1 MTSAPQTAFVD
12 KPPIELPHPV
22 RMRILF
28 MVMIGVFLAALD
40 QTVVGTALP
49 KIITDLGGNDLYTW
63 AFTAYLLTS
72 TISGPLY
79 GKLSDL
85 FGRRPIFLF
94 GIGIFMVG
102 SLLAGLS
109 QEMWHLIGAR
119 GIQGLGAG
127 ALFPIALAVIGDL
140 FSPSERG
147 RYQGLFGAVFGLSV
161 LIGPAIGGLLTDTV
175 GWPFVFFFNLPIGAV
190 VFYVV
195 WRNLPSYH
203 LGGDKPVI
211 DYVGAALFTAALV
224 PILIGLTNKQSAD
237 WTDPIVGGLI
247 LVGLVIGIVFLVAE
261 ARAREPIVPLELF
274 RIRSFSISVA
284 AFFLASFGFL
294 AAVVFLP
301 RWFQVVNGS
310 SATESGYQILPLLG
324 RSDHLGDGGRPAGRT
339 DGPVQGADLRALVT
353 MAAGLWLLTNLRAD
367 TPIPLVWL
375 WMFITGIGVGPSFAV
390 FTLIVQN
397 SVPIQR
403 LGTATSNLTF
413 FQSVGG
419 TIGLAITGTIFGTT
433 LAAEAP
439 RQLVRRASRRSSP
452 RPVAVNSMRRP
463 RSAISARRSSPR
475 SQKRSGPRSN
485 RSSRR
490 SSTRSIRP
498 CRSRPRARSTWV
510 WLRRCWRRSSSPG
523 SRRSAWEPQSPSP
536 IADTSGSGTTIR
548 SRRPARNASCR
559 EGARWSAGGG
569 SPGFVVSGSDGHS
582 RDGTGDSG
590 VQTREGPFVGNGDR
604 LDQPRVG
611 GERFGKYETPGEHR
625 SDGGVFL

>member
-1 MTSAPQTAFVD
+1 MTSALQTAFVD

-49 KIITDLGGNDLYTW
+49 RIITDLGGNDLYTW

-324 RSDHLGDGGRPAGRT
+324 GLIISATAAGQLVARTGRYKALIF
-339 DGPVQGADLRALVT
+339 AALVT

-390 FTLIVQN
+390 FTLVVQN

-439 RQLVRRASRRSSP
+439 RQLVAAGVP
-452 RPVAVNSMRRP
+452 PELA
-463 RSAISARRSSPR
+463 A
-475 SQKRSGPRSN
+475 
-485 RSSRR
+485 
-490 SSTRSIRP
+490 
-498 CRSRPRARSTWV
+498 
-510 WLRRCWRRSSSPG
+510 
-523 SRRSAWEPQSPSP
+523 
-536 IADTSGSGTTIR
+536 
-548 SRRPARNASCR
+548 
-559 EGARWSAGGG
+559 AGGG
-569 SPGFVVSGSDGHS
+569 QLDAATGVGDLGAAILAQVPEAFRAQVEPFIPAIVDAIHQAVSIATASTFYVGVAASLLAALLVAGLKEVRMGAS
-582 RDGTGDSG
+582 EPVADSG
-590 VQTREGPFVGNGDR
+590 HERVGNDHT
-604 LDQPRVG
+604 VAA
-611 GERFGKYETPGEHR
+611 PGA
-625 SDGGVFL
+625 

>member
-1 MTSAPQTAFVD
+1 MKEKEVIVASTAQAGFVD

-22 RMRILF
+22 RMRVLF

-49 KIITDLGGNDLYTW
+49 RIITDLGGNDLYTW

-324 RSDHLGDGGRPAGRT
+324 GLIISATAAGQLVARTGRYKALIF
-339 DGPVQGADLRALVT
+339 AALVT

-439 RQLVRRASRRSSP
+439 RQLVAAGVP
-452 RPVAVNSMRRP
+452 PELA
-463 RSAISARRSSPR
+463 A
-475 SQKRSGPRSN
+475 
-485 RSSRR
+485 
-490 SSTRSIRP
+490 
-498 CRSRPRARSTWV
+498 
-510 WLRRCWRRSSSPG
+510 
-523 SRRSAWEPQSPSP
+523 
-536 IADTSGSGTTIR
+536 
-548 SRRPARNASCR
+548 
-559 EGARWSAGGG
+559 AGGG
-569 SPGFVVSGSDGHS
+569 QLDAATAVGDLGAAILAQVPEAFRAQVEPFIPAIVDAIHQAVSIATASTFYVGVAASLLAALLVAGLKEVRMGAS
-582 RDGTGDSG
+582 EPVADSG
-590 VQTREGPFVGNGDR
+590 HERVGNDHT
-604 LDQPRVG
+604 VAA
-611 GERFGKYETPGEHR
+611 PGA
-625 SDGGVFL
+625 

>member
-1 MTSAPQTAFVD
+1 MTSAQQTAFVD

-49 KIITDLGGNDLYTW
+49 RIITDLGGNDLYTW

-203 LGGDKPVI
+203 LSGDKPVI

-324 RSDHLGDGGRPAGRT
+324 GLIISATAAGQLVARTGRYKALIF
-339 DGPVQGADLRALVT
+339 AALVT

-439 RQLVRRASRRSSP
+439 RQLVAAGVP
-452 RPVAVNSMRRP
+452 PELA
-463 RSAISARRSSPR
+463 A
-475 SQKRSGPRSN
+475 
-485 RSSRR
+485 
-490 SSTRSIRP
+490 
-498 CRSRPRARSTWV
+498 
-510 WLRRCWRRSSSPG
+510 
-523 SRRSAWEPQSPSP
+523 
-536 IADTSGSGTTIR
+536 
-548 SRRPARNASCR
+548 
-559 EGARWSAGGG
+559 AGGG
-569 SPGFVVSGSDGHS
+569 QLDAATAVGDLGAAILAQVPEAFRAQVEPFIPAIVDAIHQAVSIATASTFYVGVAASLLAALLVAGLKEVRMGAS
-582 RDGTGDSG
+582 EPVADSG
-590 VQTREGPFVGNGDR
+590 HERVGNDHT
-604 LDQPRVG
+604 VAA
-611 GERFGKYETPGEHR
+611 PGA
-625 SDGGVFL
+625 

>member
-1 MTSAPQTAFVD
+1 MTSAQQTAFVD

-49 KIITDLGGNDLYTW
+49 RIITDLGGNDLYTW

-274 RIRSFSISVA
+274 RIRSFTISVA
-284 AFFLASFGFL
+284 AVFLAAFGFF

-324 RSDHLGDGGRPAGRT
+324 GLIISATAAGQLVARTGRYKALIF
-339 DGPVQGADLRALVT
+339 AALVT

-439 RQLVRRASRRSSP
+439 RQLVAAGVP
-452 RPVAVNSMRRP
+452 PELA
-463 RSAISARRSSPR
+463 A
-475 SQKRSGPRSN
+475 
-485 RSSRR
+485 
-490 SSTRSIRP
+490 
-498 CRSRPRARSTWV
+498 
-510 WLRRCWRRSSSPG
+510 
-523 SRRSAWEPQSPSP
+523 
-536 IADTSGSGTTIR
+536 
-548 SRRPARNASCR
+548 
-559 EGARWSAGGG
+559 AGGG
-569 SPGFVVSGSDGHS
+569 QLDAATGVGDLGAAILAQVPEAFRAQVEPFIPAIVDAIHQAVSIATASTFYVGVAASLLAALLVAGLKEVRMGAS
-582 RDGTGDSG
+582 EPVADSG
-590 VQTREGPFVGNGDR
+590 HERVGNDHT
-604 LDQPRVG
+604 VAA
-611 GERFGKYETPGEHR
+611 PGA
-625 SDGGVFL
+625 

>member
-247 LVGLVIGIVFLVAE
+247 LVGLMIGIVFLVAE
-261 ARAREPIVPLELF
+261 ARAQEPIVPLELF

-324 RSDHLGDGGRPAGRT
+324 GLIISATAAGQLVARTGRYKALIF
-339 DGPVQGADLRALVT
+339 AALVT
-353 MAAGLWLLTNLRAD
+353 MAAGLFLLTDLRAD

-439 RQLVRRASRRSSP
+439 RQLVAAGVP
-452 RPVAVNSMRRP
+452 PELA
-463 RSAISARRSSPR
+463 A
-475 SQKRSGPRSN
+475 
-485 RSSRR
+485 
-490 SSTRSIRP
+490 
-498 CRSRPRARSTWV
+498 
-510 WLRRCWRRSSSPG
+510 
-523 SRRSAWEPQSPSP
+523 
-536 IADTSGSGTTIR
+536 
-548 SRRPARNASCR
+548 
-559 EGARWSAGGG
+559 AGGG
-569 SPGFVVSGSDGHS
+569 QLDAATAVGDLGAAILAQVPEAFRAQVEPFIPAIVDAIHQAVSIATASTFYVGVAASLLAALLVAGLKEVRMGAS
-582 RDGTGDSG
+582 EPVADSG
-590 VQTREGPFVGNGDR
+590 HERVGNDH
-604 LDQPRVG
+604 PVAA
-611 GERFGKYETPGEHR
+611 PGA
-625 SDGGVFL
+625 

>member
-49 KIITDLGGNDLYTW
+49 RIITDLGGNDLYTW

-247 LVGLVIGIVFLVAE
+247 LVGLMIGIVFLVAE
-261 ARAREPIVPLELF
+261 ARAQEPIVPLELF

-324 RSDHLGDGGRPAGRT
+324 GLIISATAAGQLVARTGRYKALIF
-339 DGPVQGADLRALVT
+339 AALVT
-353 MAAGLWLLTNLRAD
+353 MAAGLFLLTDLRAD
-367 TPIPLVWL
+367 IPIPLVWL

-439 RQLVRRASRRSSP
+439 RQLVAAGVP
-452 RPVAVNSMRRP
+452 PELA
-463 RSAISARRSSPR
+463 A
-475 SQKRSGPRSN
+475 
-485 RSSRR
+485 
-490 SSTRSIRP
+490 
-498 CRSRPRARSTWV
+498 
-510 WLRRCWRRSSSPG
+510 
-523 SRRSAWEPQSPSP
+523 
-536 IADTSGSGTTIR
+536 
-548 SRRPARNASCR
+548 
-559 EGARWSAGGG
+559 AGGG
-569 SPGFVVSGSDGHS
+569 QLDAATAVGDLGAAILAQVPEAFRAQVEPFIPAIVDAIHQAVSIATASTFYVGVAASLLAALLVAGLKEVRMGAS
-582 RDGTGDSG
+582 EPVADSG
-590 VQTREGPFVGNGDR
+590 HERVGNDH
-604 LDQPRVG
+604 PVAA
-611 GERFGKYETPGEHR
+611 PGA
-625 SDGGVFL
+625 